1 MAGLA
6 VEPGSEN
13 KCKCQL
19 KVDSLLA
26 NLLTSSADW
35 AMKKPTVLG
44 AILKSL
50 GFIQIL
56 LSLPSSPSPV
66 PFSSMASSSSF
77 SLTKHTLAILCQT
90 SMWGIRYTDAYSA
103 ARANVLEVKE
113 GDKVSVY
120 ISHPVP
126 WR

>member
-1 MAGLA
+1 
-6 VEPGSEN
+6 
-13 KCKCQL
+13 
-19 KVDSLLA
+19 
-26 NLLTSSADW
+26 
-35 AMKKPTVLG
+35 MKNPTVLG

-66 PFSSMASSSSF
+66 PFSSMASSRSF
-77 SLTKHTLAILCQT
+77 SLTKHILQEHCY
-90 SMWGIRYTDAYSA
+90 RLCPDKRCTDAYSA
-103 ARANVLEVKE
+103 ARAKVMDVKE
-113 GDKVSVY
+113 GERVSVY

>member
-1 MAGLA
+1 
-6 VEPGSEN
+6 
-13 KCKCQL
+13 
-19 KVDSLLA
+19 
-26 NLLTSSADW
+26 
-35 AMKKPTVLG
+35 MKNPTVLG

-66 PFSSMASSSSF
+66 PFSSMASSRSF
-77 SLTKHTLAILCQT
+77 SLTKHILQQYFLSPTDQRC
-90 SMWGIRYTDAYSA
+90 TDAYSA
-103 ARANVLEVKE
+103 ARAKVMDVKE
-113 GDKVSVY
+113 GERVSVY

>member
-1 MAGLA
+1 
-6 VEPGSEN
+6 
-13 KCKCQL
+13 
-19 KVDSLLA
+19 
-26 NLLTSSADW
+26 
-35 AMKKPTVLG
+35 MKNPTVLG

-90 SMWGIRYTDAYSA
+90 LPIYTDAYSA

-113 GDKVSVY
+113 GDRVSVY